1 MSHIDSFS
9 HQIVGQFG
17 PLPVYRPLTDIDGDF
32 QCTTK
37 QLLLGG
43 GSGEHPAMVLKRP
56 DTAVA
61 RYLDDYL
68 KSGEFE
74 YWGEKPASDL
84 EGIRVVVNDYL
95 TQRNEDVVAYHE
107 WSAETHESFERLC
120 RSDALPRPYGLHASQ
135 MSLEEWVILGFG
147 EFVFFAMPELAVD
160 IVSKLSNPYRGFDR
174 VHFSNV
180 MLIPP
185 NMPVFANGGNAYR
198 SYLSSSSA

>member
-17 PLPVYRPLTDIDGDF
+17 SLPVYRPLTDINGDF

-56 DTAVA
+56 NTAVA
-61 RYLDDYL
+61 RYLDDCL
-68 KSGEFE
+68 KSGQFD
-74 YWGEKPASDL
+74 YCGDKPASEL
-84 EGIRVVVNDYL
+84 EEIRVVASVYL
-95 TQRNEDVVAYHE
+95 NQRNEDVVAYHE
-107 WSAETHESFERLC
+107 WSAGTHESFEQLC
-120 RSDALPRPYGLHASQ
+120 RSDALPHPYDLYADL

-147 EFVFFAMPELAVD
+147 EFVFFAMPDLAAD
-160 IVSKLSNPYRGFDR
+160 IMNKLSSPYRGFGVVR
-174 VHFSNV
+174 FNNV

-198 SYLSSSSA
+198 SYLSTSGT